1 MPVLLIERLL
11 KVATPPEA
19 ATVVVPESVPP
30 PGLVPIATLTLA
42 VLEVRLPP
50 ASWICTV
57 TAGVIVDAVCVLL
70 GCCANASLAAA
81 PTVMLKAEL
90 GADAVVSPS
99 AASVAVSV

>member
-1 MPVLLIERLL
+1 MERVLKLAIRPQAL
-11 KVATPPEA
+11 
-19 ATVVVPESVPP
+19 TVVVPDSVPP
-30 PGLVPIATLTLA
+30 FGLVPMATVTLA

-70 GCCANASLAAA
+70 GCWANASFAAA

-90 GADAVVSPS
+90 GADGVVSPS
-99 AASVAVSV
+99 VASVAVSV